1 MSEEKPKYVTEL
13 TSEEAAE
20 ILDCTAR
27 TIRNMIVRGSIKAR
41 MEKIDPNV
49 EKGVYKIPVSEI
61 KRIQSIQRKTAMP
74 A

>member
-1 MSEEKPKYVTEL
+1 MTEEKTRYVTEV
-13 TSEEAAE
+13 TSEVAAK
-20 ILDCTAR
+20 ILSCTAR

-49 EKGVYKIPVSEI
+49 EKGVYKIPISEI

-74 A
+74 T

>member
-1 MSEEKPKYVTEL
+1 MKETKEIEL

-20 ILDCTAR
+20 ILNCTAR
-27 TIRNMIVRGSIKAR
+27 TIRNMIVRGSITAR

-61 KRIQSIQRKTAMP
+61 ERIQSVQQKTAVL